1 MCACRKTANTHVF
14 HSFRKPMTCTHCK
27 AHIYRYIYIYMWYL
41 PPNHRPSF
49 CIVNTVSN
57 QLFRQV
63 RIGCLSKTAK
73 TKLTLQEKAPVNSFR
88 FDVSTHSITTLYS
101 SIQKPTARHL
111 VQVRREHAGNGN
123 TVLFQ
128 SETNFF
134 LGKAK
139 KAKND
144 IFWAPTENQLF
155 PRKKF
160 VFWPKTFFS

>member
-1 MCACRKTANTHVF
+1 
-14 HSFRKPMTCTHCK
+14 MTCTHCK

-49 CIVNTVSN
+49 CIVNTVLN

-73 TKLTLQEKAPVNSFR
+73 TKLTLQEKAPANSFR

-134 LGKAK
+134 LGKTK
-139 KAKND
+139 KPKMTSVGLRPKTN
-144 IFWAPTENQLF
+144 FFLGKSMFFGPKPSF
-155 PRKKF
+155 PRKKLISP
-160 VFWPKTFFS
+160 PKTNFS